1 MPVNLEWK
9 PNNIIYIKMHGD
21 ITSEDI
27 HHASETVVDMA
38 ETRGALM
45 VHNLVDLT
53 EIDSLP
59 LSVQQM
65 KSAISAESHCTNLG
79 WVLIMTRNAE
89 WWNVL
94 QFVVAALSQ
103 MFNFRFRMFL
113 NLAEVEGFLQEME
126 AV

>member
-9 PNNIIYIKMHGD
+9 PNNIIYIKLHGE

-27 HHASETVVDMA
+27 RHASETAVDMA
-38 ETRGALM
+38 EASGTLM

-59 LSVQQM
+59 LSLQQM
-65 KSAISAESHCTNLG
+65 KSAISAERRCTKLG
-79 WVLIMTRNAE
+79 WVLVITRSSE
-89 WWNVL
+89 WRNVL